1 MSSSPSPTVADAAPE
16 FYRGW
21 RQTLWAMVAVQFI
34 MSLSVTVI
42 APILPLF
49 LPDIGVHEAA
59 AIDVWAGVLNS
70 ASFLLSA
77 MLAPVWGVL
86 SDRYGR
92 KLMVL
97 RASIGISTVY
107 CIISLVTSPWQL
119 LGLTMLA
126 GCFGGFSVS
135 AVSLV
140 ASQVPEQRL
149 GYALGWL
156 STAQMVGG
164 LMGPVAA
171 GTVADLA
178 GGYRVVFLFTGGL
191 AALAALGA
199 ARFVHE
205 QRQAGRGPR
214 GGWRRQVAVLATA
227 RGLPVLL
234 TVLLMAQ
241 VGVRSVVPVI
251 TLFVAD
257 LTGPVAALATLA
269 GFAASVTGIADV
281 IASPFLGR
289 RSDTLGYRRV
299 LLISLT
305 GAALCTLPMAWAGSY
320 QVFLAERFAV
330 GLFIGG
336 ILPTTNALIARSVQA
351 SDRGAVFGASATAS
365 LLGAFLGPLMGG
377 SVAGAFGLRLVFV
390 ATGLL
395 FLATLGWVFVAVR
408 DPPKLASPGAAPG
421 A

>member
-1 MSSSPSPTVADAAPE
+1 
-16 FYRGW
+16 
-21 RQTLWAMVAVQFI
+21 MVTVQFI

-42 APILPLF
+42 SPILPLF
-49 LPDIGVHEAA
+49 LPEIGVHEPA
-59 AIDVWAGVLNS
+59 AIDLWSGVLNS
-70 ASFLLSA
+70 ASFLMSALLSP
-77 MLAPVWGVL
+77 LWGVL
-86 SDRYGR
+86 SDRHGR

-97 RASIGISTVY
+97 RASIGISAVY
-107 CIISLVTSPWQL
+107 FIISLVTGPWQM
-119 LGLTMLA
+119 LGLTLLA
-126 GCFGGFSVS
+126 GCFGGFSAS

-140 ASQVPEQRL
+140 ASQVPEHRL

-171 GTVADLA
+171 GSVADLA
-178 GGYRVVFLFTGGL
+178 DNYRVVFLFTAVL
-191 AALAALGA
+191 AALAAIGA

-205 QRQAGRGPR
+205 QRLTSRTGR
-214 GGWRRQVAVLATA
+214 GGWRRQIATLRAA

-234 TVLLMAQ
+234 AVLLMAQ

-251 TLFVAD
+251 TLFVQD

-269 GFAASVTGIADV
+269 GFAASITGIADV

-305 GAALCTLPMAWAGSY
+305 GAALCTLPMALAGSY

-336 ILPTTNALIARSVQA
+336 ILPTANALVARSVQA
-351 SDRGAVFGASATAS
+351 ADRGAVFGAAATAS
-365 LLGAFLGPLMGG
+365 LLGAFLGPLIGG
-377 SVAGAFGLRLVFV
+377 GVAGAFGLRLVFV
-390 ATGLL
+390 ATGAL
-395 FLATLGWVFVAVR
+395 FLATLGWVAVAVH
-408 DPPKLASPGAAPG
+408 DPEPYNASP
-421 A
+421 

>member
-1 MSSSPSPTVADAAPE
+1 
-16 FYRGW
+16 
-21 RQTLWAMVAVQFI
+21 
-34 MSLSVTVI
+34 
-42 APILPLF
+42 
-49 LPDIGVHEAA
+49 
-59 AIDVWAGVLNS
+59 
-70 ASFLLSA
+70 
-77 MLAPVWGVL
+77 
-86 SDRYGR
+86 
-92 KLMVL
+92 
-97 RASIGISTVY
+97 
-107 CIISLVTSPWQL
+107 
-119 LGLTMLA
+119 
-126 GCFGGFSVS
+126 
-135 AVSLV
+135 
-140 ASQVPEQRL
+140 
-149 GYALGWL
+149 
-156 STAQMVGG
+156 MVGG